1 MKAAPEAYIIQTVSR
16 ALDLLEQFQE
26 GDAELGIT
34 DLSARLNLQK
44 NNVFRLVATLK
55 ARQYIEINDTTGK
68 YRLGIKTRSLGQ
80 VAARLGNV
88 SSQTR
93 PYLLEITRKCGEAAY
108 FSATK
113 NGSSCYLDGVESD
126 LPVRVTQRVGGSRP
140 LHCTAAG
147 KVQLA
152 FMEPDRGAD
161 YVAGLELKRYTAA
174 TICHPGT
181 FQACLEAIRQQG
193 YATSDQEHD
202 AGVKEVAAPVFDS
215 HGAFIGAISIIGPE
229 MRLSD
234 QRLESELIPLVCQSA
249 LRMSRAL
256 GYFGPE
262 AAPPQRTPRRQR
274 SHSSAKQH

>member
-1 MKAAPEAYIIQTVSR
+1 MKAAPEQYIIQTVSR

-34 DLSARLNLQK
+34 DLSTRLNLQK
-44 NNVFRLVATLK
+44 NNVFRLVATLR
-55 ARQYIEINDTTGK
+55 ARQYIEINDMTGK

-93 PYLLEITRKCGEAAY
+93 PYLLEIKRKCGEAAY
-108 FSATK
+108 FSVIK

-126 LPVRVTQRVGGSRP
+126 LPVRVTQRVGGCRP

-147 KVQLA
+147 KIQVA
-152 FMEPDRGAD
+152 YMESDRIAD
-161 YVAGLELKRYTAA
+161 YVAGLDLKRYTDTTISDPVSFLA
-174 TICHPGT
+174 T
-181 FQACLEAIRQQG
+181 LEAIRLNG

-202 AGVKEVAAPVFDS
+202 TGVKEVAAPVFDS

-229 MRLSD
+229 MRISD
-234 QRLESELIPLVCQSA
+234 QRLESELIPLVRQSA
-249 LRMSRAL
+249 QQMSRAL
-256 GYFGPE
+256 GYFTAE
-262 AAPPQRTPRRQR
+262 DALTQRTRRTQR
-274 SHSSAKQH
+274 SHSSA